1 MAVFSEIQTLDSPS
15 GATLA
20 LRHAPARGKPRGI
33 LLLSHGLSEHSAR
46 YGAFS
51 ARMADEAFHVYAH
64 DHRGHGHTTARDAP
78 RGQFAPKNGVDRVL
92 EDMRAVRDLA
102 IDRHPGLPVVLFGH
116 SMGGLLA
123 LAYAEARPGDI
134 DALAV
139 WNSNLE
145 PGLAGRVAQVV
156 LAAERMLKGS
166 DVPSSILPRLTFG
179 AWGKRIAG
187 ARTPFDWLSHD
198 PAAVDAYIADPL
210 CGFDVNVSM
219 WLDIFAVTFADASA
233 EGLGRLPK
241 SLPIHLVGGGQ
252 DPATENGKATRAFA
266 ARLEKSRLEDVTTI
280 VYPGMRHE
288 TLNEIAP
295 LRDPAVDAFA
305 GWCRRVAETK
315 RRSPEAA

>member
-1 MAVFSEIQTLDSPS
+1 MAVFSEVQTLNSPS

-33 LLLSHGLSEHSAR
+33 LLLSHGLAEHSAR
-46 YGAFS
+46 YGAF
-51 ARMADEAFHVYAH
+51 ATRMADEAFHVYAH

-78 RGQFAPKNGVDRVL
+78 RGQFAPKNGVERVL

-102 IDRHPGLPVVLFGH
+102 VGRHPGLPVVLFGH

-166 DVPSSILPRLTFG
+166 DVPSGILPRLTFG

-198 PAAVDAYIADPL
+198 AAAVDAYIADPL

-241 SLPIHLVGGGQ
+241 SLPIHLVGGGE

-266 ARLEKSRLEDVTTI
+266 ERLEKSRLEDVTTI

-315 RRSPEAA
+315 RRSLEAA

>member
-1 MAVFSEIQTLDSPS
+1 MFSEVQTLDSPS

-33 LLLSHGLSEHSAR
+33 LLLSHGLAEHSAR
-46 YGAFS
+46 YGAFA
-51 ARMADEAFHVYAH
+51 ARMAGEAFHVYAH

-78 RGQFAPKNGVDRVL
+78 RGQFAPKNGVERVL

-102 IDRHPGLPVVLFGH
+102 IGRHPGLPVVLFGH

-166 DVPSSILPRLTFG
+166 DVPSGILPRLTFG

-187 ARTPFDWLSHD
+187 ARTSFDWLSHD
-198 PAAVDAYIADPL
+198 AAAVDAYIADPL

-233 EGLGRLPK
+233 EGLGRLPR
-241 SLPIHLVGGGQ
+241 SLPIHLVGGAE

-266 ARLEKSRLEDVTTI
+266 ARLEKSRLEDVTTT

-288 TLNEIAP
+288 TLNEIPP
-295 LRDPAVDAFA
+295 LRDPAVDAFS